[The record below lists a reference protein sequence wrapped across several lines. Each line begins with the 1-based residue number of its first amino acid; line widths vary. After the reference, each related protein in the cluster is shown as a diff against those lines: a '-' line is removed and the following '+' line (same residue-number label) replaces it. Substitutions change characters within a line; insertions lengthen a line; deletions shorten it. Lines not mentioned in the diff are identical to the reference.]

1 MDLSISKKEIFREVE
16 KRTSMEG
23 FVLPENYDVVWANDS
38 RGVLLDSF
46 WADGCS
52 EVIQLMK
59 RYISND
65 TVEHSFTQYDSDE
78 VLTINADMPARYNA
92 LMDGN
97 VATDAKMIV
106 ACKILIGWLKVNMP
120 EAVAKYESELGIYL
134 EDIKSKINFRISPDN
149 VVTSAKS
156 DSESID
162 NEGSDLIPAKSDSVQ
177 ICNCAYGLDYPRED
191 NERLVQIHSCVY

>member
-65 TVEHSFTQYDSDE
+65 TIEHSFTQYDSDE

-106 ACKILIGWLKVNMP
+106 ACKILVGWLKVNMP
-120 EAVAKYESELGIYL
+120 EAAAKYESEYSFYYGDMKEKMLY
-134 EDIKSKINFRISPDN
+134 RVSPE
-149 VVTSAKS
+149 S
-156 DSESID
+156 DSSEARADEVHICTH
-162 NEGSDLIPAKSDSVQ
+162 DL
-177 ICNCAYGLDYPRED
+177 GMDYPRED

>member
-1 MDLSISKKEIFREVE
+1 MEINISKKEIFQEVE

-23 FVLPENYDVVWANDS
+23 FAVPENYDVVWANDS

-46 WADGCS
+46 WIDGCN

-65 TVEHSFTQYDSDE
+65 TVEHSFTQYDKNE
-78 VLTINADMPARYNA
+78 VLSINAVMPARYSE

-97 VATDAKMIV
+97 ISTDAKMIV

-120 EAVAKYESELGIYL
+120 EAVAKYESEYSFYYGDMKEKLLY
-134 EDIKSKINFRISPDN
+134 RIAPDN
-149 VVTSAKS
+149 VS
-156 DSESID
+156 SEARTDEVHICTH
-162 NEGSDLIPAKSDSVQ
+162 DL
-177 ICNCAYGLDYPRED
+177 GMDYPRED

>member
-1 MDLSISKKEIFREVE
+1 MEINISKKEIFQEVE

-23 FVLPENYDVVWANDS
+23 FAVPENYDVVLANDS

-46 WADGCS
+46 WLDGCN

-65 TVEHSFTQYDSDE
+65 TVEHSFTQYDKNE
-78 VLTINADMPARYNA
+78 VLSINAVMPARYSE
-92 LMDGN
+92 LMNGN
-97 VATDAKMIV
+97 ISTDAKMIV
-106 ACKILIGWLKVNMP
+106 ACKILIGWLRINMP
-120 EAVAKYESELGIYL
+120 SSVPKYESELGIYL
-134 EDIKSKINFRISPDN
+134 EDIKSKINFRTSPDN

-162 NEGSDLIPAKSDSVQ
+162 NEGSDLISAKSDIVK
-177 ICNCAYGLDYPRED
+177 ICNCDYGLDYPKED
-191 NERLVQIHSCVY
+191 NVELIQKYKSCF

>member
-1 MDLSISKKEIFREVE
+1 
-16 KRTSMEG
+16 MEG

-65 TVEHSFTQYDSDE
+65 TIEHSFTQYDSDE
-78 VLTINADMPARYNA
+78 VLTINADMPARYNT

-106 ACKILIGWLKVNMP
+106 ACKILMGWIRIYLP
-120 EAVAKYESELGIYL
+120 ESVSKYETELVTYL
-134 EDIKSKINFRISPDN
+134 SDLKSKISFRISPENTTTD
-149 VVTSAKS
+149 AKT
-156 DSESID
+156 DSESIYK
-162 NEGSDLIPAKSDSVQ
+162 EGDGFDSSKSDDID
-177 ICNCAYGLDYPRED
+177 ICNHCSSMDFPKED
-191 NERLVQIHSCVY
+191 NIELVQKYKCGF